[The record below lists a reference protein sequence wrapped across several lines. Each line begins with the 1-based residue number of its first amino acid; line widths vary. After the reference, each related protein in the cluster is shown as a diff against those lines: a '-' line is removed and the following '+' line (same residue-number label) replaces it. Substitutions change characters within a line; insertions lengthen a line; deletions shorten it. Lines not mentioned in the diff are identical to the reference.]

1 MLICELSIL
10 QFTVWKLLLQ
20 GKKWEGG
27 GQRCKWIYSSNHRHR
42 ENKQFQLKHF
52 LLRWEGEE
60 ARGSSAAKHF
70 EHLHAYCVSLSGTQ
84 QAWQRT
90 RFLGVLWALQR
101 EASNPAKKEKKK
113 TDHNAFHHLCLS
125 ANLFILLL
133 PDKKRYWWEGTKSL
147 KSEKNYLYI
156 RIKKN
161 LCDEGRKSSA
171 ALIC

>member
-90 RFLGVLWALQR
+90 RFLRVLWALQR

-113 TDHNAFHHLCLS
+113 QTIMHFIISACQPTCLFSFCPTRRDTDGKEQKA
-125 ANLFILLL
+125 
-133 PDKKRYWWEGTKSL
+133 WSL
-147 KSEKNYLYI
+147 RKIIYI
-156 RIKKN
+156 YV
-161 LCDEGRKSSA
+161 
-171 ALIC
+171 